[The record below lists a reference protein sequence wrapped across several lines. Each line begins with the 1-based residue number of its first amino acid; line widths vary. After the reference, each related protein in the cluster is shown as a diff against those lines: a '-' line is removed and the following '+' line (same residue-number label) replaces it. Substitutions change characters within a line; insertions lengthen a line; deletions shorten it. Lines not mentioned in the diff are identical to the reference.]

1 MPVAMPDY
9 SIESEAGGRV
19 AGVDE
24 AGRGPLAGPVLAA
37 AVVFITPPTAA
48 LAALLDD
55 SKKLNAA
62 RRDLAYLALRE
73 AARLGQVDCAI
84 AAASVAEIARLNI
97 LRASHLAMARALWRL
112 RLPCELA
119 LIDGNMAPA
128 LQGPVPVR
136 GFRCVIGGD
145 ALSLSIAAASILAK
159 VTRDRAMA
167 RLDRR
172 FPAWGFA
179 RHQGYPTA
187 EHRACLARLG
197 PTPHHRRG
205 FAPVDQAWLPLQPAL
220 AG

>member
-1 MPVAMPDY
+1 MPDY

-37 AVVFITPPTAA
+37 AVVFITPPSAA

-62 RRDLAYLALRE
+62 RRDLAYLALME
-73 AARLGQVDCAI
+73 AARLGQMDCAI

-112 RLPCELA
+112 RQPCELA
-119 LIDGNMAPA
+119 LIDGNMAPSLPRQA
-128 LQGPVPVR
+128 PPR

-172 FPAWGFA
+172 LPAWGFA
-179 RHQGYPTA
+179 RHQGYPTP
-187 EHRACLARLG
+187 EHRECLARLG